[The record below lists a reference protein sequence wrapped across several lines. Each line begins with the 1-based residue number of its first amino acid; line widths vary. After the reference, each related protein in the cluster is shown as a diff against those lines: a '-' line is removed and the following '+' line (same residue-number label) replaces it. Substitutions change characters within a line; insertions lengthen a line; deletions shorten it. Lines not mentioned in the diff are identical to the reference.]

1 MIPRHRSLVPLSP
14 ERQAAIKAILYVEVK
29 REAVAGWKE
38 GEDDIPYA
46 RAFFR
51 FLFGKS
57 KVSGKMLNRIA
68 GVFWDPKDR
77 RGSLGQWES
86 AFDVFIRSEGRE
98 CPLPLPSELANHIFP
113 EFAFSHADRREK
125 RRERVHQVYTRQY
138 QKQRNDEEQKYQ
150 ARVGQADVELAF
162 QTPETLRA
170 WYQQWSQQDIRPDD
184 LDTMFWQ
191 WSKRFPSLRDVLG
204 WYAYGSEP
212 LWRLVDEVS
221 HSAMEMSADVRAL
234 DQWLLPNKLGLR
246 L

>member
-14 ERQAAIKAILYVEVK
+14 ERQAAIKALVYVEEK
-29 REAVAGWKE
+29 RGAVPDWKNAHY
-38 GEDDIPYA
+38 DTPYA
-46 RAFFR
+46 HAFFR

-57 KVSGKMLNRIA
+57 KISGKMLNRIA

-77 RGSLGQWES
+77 LGSLARWES
-86 AFDVFIRSEGRE
+86 AFDIFIRSEGRE

-113 EFAFSHADRREK
+113 EFAFLRADRREK

-138 QKQRNDEEQKYQ
+138 QKQRNDEDRKYQ
-150 ARVGQADVELAF
+150 ALVGQAEVELAF

-170 WYQQWSQQDIRPDD
+170 WYQQWSQQDIRSYD

-204 WYAYGSEP
+204 WYVYSHEP

-221 HSAMEMSADVRAL
+221 QCAMDASADVRAL

-246 L
+246 V